1 MKEYRTP
8 RLITPGVM
16 AELLGV
22 PLHKVQHVLATRPH
36 IQPSARAGTLRLYD
50 REAVGEVRA
59 ELLKAAGRRGR
70 RHA

>member
-1 MKEYRTP
+1 
-8 RLITPGVM
+8 M